1 MIMKPVIYL
10 LFLLIFASCSESRK
24 VSEAD
29 AYRPAG
35 DFKRINQ
42 PDMTLDLTDHLR
54 KLPGVTVTGAGEKA
68 RISIRGASSFNLTNE
83 PLYLLDGLQINGYQN
98 LYSMIRVQDIDRIEV
113 LKDVADLGVYGSQ
126 GANGVIKITT
136 KTSQD

>member
-1 MIMKPVIYL
+1 MKQIIFMW
-10 LFLLIFASCSESRK
+10 FLLLIAACSGSKQVSES
-24 VSEAD
+24 D
-29 AYRPAG
+29 AYRPSG
-35 DFKRINQ
+35 DFERINQ

-54 KLPGVTVTGAGEKA
+54 KLPGVTVTGEGERA

-83 PLYLLDGLQINGYQN
+83 PLFLLDGIQINGYQN
-98 LYSMIRVQDIDRIEV
+98 LYSMIRVQDIDHIEV

-136 KTSQD
+136 RTKRD